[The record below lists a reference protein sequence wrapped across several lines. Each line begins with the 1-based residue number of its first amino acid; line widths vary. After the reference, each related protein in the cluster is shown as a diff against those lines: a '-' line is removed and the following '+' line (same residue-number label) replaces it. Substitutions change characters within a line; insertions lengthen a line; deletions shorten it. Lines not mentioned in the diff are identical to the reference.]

1 MNDTP
6 SFILQDILTKPDFIF
21 RTHNVKIDKF
31 IIQKNLPMMFLAH
44 YDSLPDDIKTQKPL
58 DLSLLK
64 MMNEKVTAQEACR
77 ILELPAGTIQA
88 ATHIKI
94 SGTTVIVCD
103 DFPLAL
109 HLSFTN
115 TAKESQATYH
125 LDIDQSLNAEAGNF
139 VFAGNVNVLHK
150 STAKTLTSVDFS
162 EEEYIIEPSDGYTRL
177 PNAHALS
184 TTHTL
189 NTLKDNS
196 PEVMSYLQQSIQYKI
211 MSHYH
216 DQFGS

>member
-1 MNDTP
+1 MNNTP
-6 SFILQDILTKPDFIF
+6 SFILQDILTTPDFIF

-184 TTHTL
+184 TTHAL
-189 NTLKDNS
+189 NLLKDRT
-196 PEVMSYLQQSIQYKI
+196 PQVLTYLQESIRHKVTTHYRTQYT
-211 MSHYH
+211 
-216 DQFGS
+216 

>member
-6 SFILQDILTKPDFIF
+6 SFILQDILTTPDFIF

-125 LDIDQSLNAEAGNF
+125 SDIDQSLNAEAGNF

-184 TTHTL
+184 TTHAL
-189 NTLKDNS
+189 NLLKDRT
-196 PEVMSYLQQSIQYKI
+196 PQVLTYLQESIRHKVTTHYQTQYT
-211 MSHYH
+211 
-216 DQFGS
+216 